1 MLLCAEISRRGEK
14 YLDKQIEN
22 AVNGVKE
29 MKNVMEKSSDDRNAF
44 LEALEK
50 TKIQKEVT
58 SSHPTMNL
66 RFMTREFRGHVRT
79 LWVSVPVHIYGGLP
93 VDVCCVLIPGCNA
106 QGSGNGGQAGRGGEG
121 VQ

>member
-1 MLLCAEISRRGEK
+1 MLLCAEISRQGEK

-58 SSHPTMNL
+58 SSLPTTSL
-66 RFMTREFRGHVRT
+66 RFMT
-79 LWVSVPVHIYGGLP
+79 
-93 VDVCCVLIPGCNA
+93 
-106 QGSGNGGQAGRGGEG
+106 
-121 VQ
+121 

>member
-58 SSHPTMNL
+58 SLHPTMNL
-66 RFMTREFRGHVRT
+66 RFMTREFRGR
-79 LWVSVPVHIYGGLP
+79 
-93 VDVCCVLIPGCNA
+93 
-106 QGSGNGGQAGRGGEG
+106 
-121 VQ
+121 